1 MPSKDPGALLNS
13 LISKFAGIISLA
25 VLLAILV
32 AGLWP
37 FNFFSKN
44 QVDWLPDRDGVRF
57 HGQGIVTGPV
67 IDQKQWQRLFRERAI
82 TIEIRLRPEL
92 ETAGAPCILTLFDGK
107 APDLFT
113 LRQWRSHLVVW
124 SRPDDPADRKKGMTF
139 QEIGYRDVLPKGQ
152 DVFIAIASDRS
163 GTAIYVNGGPAKAYP
178 RRSLLAAAPS
188 GDTRLILGN
197 SPSGEGHWTGEITGL
212 AVYNRALPP
221 EEAARDY
228 KAWVRNDSFAIRH
241 QAGLVALYPFYE
253 RQGETIRNVANPDET
268 LNMPDLFKP
277 VQRRMIEW
285 PGPEFRWNLPSL
297 QDVAVNVL
305 GFIPAGFFFA
315 ALLLNAIPK
324 RRLAVCLAAVLLGTG
339 LSLLIELTQAWLPTR
354 DSSLIDVAC
363 NAAGTILGILIYQIW
378 TRKNKTVQK
387 EEGRIN

>member
-1 MPSKDPGALLNS
+1 MPSRDPRALLKS
-13 LISKFAGIISLA
+13 LVNGFPGIICLA
-25 VLLAILV
+25 VLFSILV

-37 FNFFSKN
+37 FNFFPKN
-44 QVDWLPDRDGVRF
+44 NVAWLPDRDGVSF

-82 TIEIRLRPEL
+82 TVEIRLRPEL

-107 APDLFT
+107 TPDLFT

-124 SRPDDPADRKKGMTF
+124 SRPEDPADRKKGQTF
-139 QEIGYRDVLPKGQ
+139 QEIGYRDALPKGQ

-163 GTAIYVNGGPAKAYP
+163 GSAIYVNGGPAKAYP

-188 GDTRLILGN
+188 GDAHLILGN
-197 SPSGEGHWTGEITGL
+197 SPSGEGHWTGDITGL

-228 KAWVRNDSFAIRH
+228 EAWLRNDSFAIRQ

-277 VQRRMIEW
+277 VQRRMLEW
-285 PGPEFRWNLPSL
+285 PGQEFRWNLPSL
-297 QDVAVNVL
+297 QDVAVNIL
-305 GFIPAGFFFA
+305 GFIPAGFLFSAF
-315 ALLLNAIPK
+315 LLKTFPK
-324 RRLAVCLAAVLLGTG
+324 KKLMVFLATILIGTG
-339 LSLLIELTQAWLPTR
+339 LSLLIELAQAWLPTR
-354 DSSLIDVAC
+354 DSSLADVAC
-363 NAAGTILGILIYQIW
+363 NAMGTVFGSAVFQVFKW
-378 TRKNKTVQK
+378 RN
-387 EEGRIN
+387 